1 MSEVTRYIAYDTET
15 GGLDP
20 RETDLLTAYFAIL
33 DETLTPVAE
42 LDLKLKP
49 GPLDPKDGPSKDR
62 PYRVTAGALGVN
74 RINLLSHNVDAI
86 PYAEGAK
93 QLERLITNYK
103 PEGRWG
109 KLIPIGHNVPFDD
122 GFVQEYLLKKADWE
136 KCVDYRKVD
145 TCVVANFLKLC
156 GRLNVKSVALESLCE
171 YFKFPSVGAAHNAK
185 NDTISTIMVLRELR
199 KIVGGQQLAA

>member
-1 MSEVTRYIAYDTET
+1 MSDVRYIAFDTET

-33 DETLTPVAE
+33 DESLTPVAE

-62 PYRVTAGALGVN
+62 PYRVTTGALGVN
-74 RINLLSHNVDAI
+74 RINLLSHNAEAI
-86 PYAEGAK
+86 TYFEAK
-93 QLERLITNYK
+93 AQLEKFITNYK

-109 KLIPIGHNVPFDD
+109 KLTPIGHNVDFDI
-122 GFVQEYLLKKADWE
+122 GFVSEHILKKADWE

-145 TCVVANFLKLC
+145 TCTIANFLRLS
-156 GRLNVKSVALESLCE
+156 GRLPVKSVGLENLAE
-171 YFKFPSVGAAHNAK
+171 HFRLPAAGQAHNAK
-185 NDTISTIMVLRELR
+185 ADTITTIMVLRELR
-199 KIVGGQQLAA
+199 KLIGG